1 MSDLLTDLNSIQKD
15 FYDNKDIQ
23 VLEIWKECKFK
34 WFFPKYRKRQIEKS
48 LFMLYLMRKNMIKE
62 NYLSK

>member
-1 MSDLLTDLNSIQKD
+1 MTDLLADLKSIEMD
-15 FYDNKDIQ
+15 FYDNKDVR

-48 LFMLYLMRKNMIKE
+48 LFMLYLTHKNIIKE
-62 NYLSK
+62 SYLG